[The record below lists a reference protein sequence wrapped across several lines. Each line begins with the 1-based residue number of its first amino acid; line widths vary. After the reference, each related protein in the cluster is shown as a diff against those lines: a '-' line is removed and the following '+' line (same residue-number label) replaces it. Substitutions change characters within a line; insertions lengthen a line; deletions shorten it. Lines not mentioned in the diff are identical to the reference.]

1 MQLPHV
7 VNPEGRTSP
16 RAVKN
21 PKVIPSRKRFDISD
35 LFTEDLSTIVKTN
48 YYKGLSP
55 FGRVAASASFAAV
68 AAVIFLSASGLA
80 QQPVDNRPRQTGAAT
95 PTPTPHGNPQ
105 AQPATPQTNPN
116 RRVVPQLGAPPPP
129 PILRPKPTP
138 TPDPTTAEISEG
150 ERLTINTELVTLNVR
165 VIDRNNRPINNVGKD
180 EFRIYENGVQQP
192 IFSFTQE
199 QVPVIYGLAVD
210 TSGSLRPAFDQVINA
225 AKAIINSNK
234 KGDETF
240 LERFISSDKIETI
253 QDFTP
258 NKDMLMD
265 GLDTLYIE
273 GGQTAVIDGVYLAAE
288 HIAEYKKGGDDDRRR
303 RALIVVTDGEDR
315 ASYYNETQL
324 FQRLREEDVQIYV
337 IGFVN
342 ELDAERGFIRKSPKD
357 KAMNL
362 LNKMATDTGG
372 RVFYPQ
378 SISELPQIANEIV
391 RDLRTQYVISYDP
404 TNKAH
409 DGTYRSIKVSVAE
422 TGQDHRIALT
432 RSGRTAAPPT
442 TSAAPS
448 NRTTSPANNNSRP
461 PATNSNRRPPLP

>member
-1 MQLPHV
+1 MK
-7 VNPEGRTSP
+7 GR
-16 RAVKN
+16 
-21 PKVIPSRKRFDISD
+21 D
-35 LFTEDLSTIVKTN
+35 LKS
-48 YYKGLSP
+48 
-55 FGRVAASASFAAV
+55 
-68 AAVIFLSASGLA
+68 IFLVSRMAVVALFMAGLIFVSGIGQA
-80 QQPVDNRPRQTGAAT
+80 QQPGTGRARQTVAPTAT
-95 PTPTPHGNPQ
+95 PTPQQTEQPQ
-105 AQPATPQTNPN
+105 STPQPSTN
-116 RRVVPQLGAPPPP
+116 RRIAPQLGAPPPP

-138 TPDPTTAEISEG
+138 VPDPSSAEISEG
-150 ERLTINTELVTLNVR
+150 ERLTINTDLVTLNVR
-165 VIDRNNRPINNVGKD
+165 VIDRNNHPINNLSKE
-180 EFRIYENGVQQP
+180 EFRVFESGVPQP

-210 TSGSLRPAFDQVINA
+210 TSGSLRPAFNQVIDA

-234 KGDETF
+234 KGDESF

-258 NKDMLMD
+258 NKDLLMD
-265 GLDTLYIE
+265 GLDSLYIE

-288 HIAEYKKGGDDDRRR
+288 HVAEYKKGGDDDRRR

-315 ASYYNETQL
+315 ASYYDETKL

-362 LNKMATDTGG
+362 LNRIATDTGG

-378 SISELPQIANEIV
+378 SISELPQIADEIV
-391 RDLRTQYVISYDP
+391 RALRTQYVISYDP

-409 DGTYRSIKVSVAE
+409 DGSYRPIKVTVADSPSKE
-422 TGQDHRIALT
+422 HRIALT
-432 RSGRTAAPPT
+432 RSGRTAAVPT
-442 TSAAPS
+442 TSAAPT
-448 NRTTSPANNNSRP
+448 RTSPANNQRP
-461 PATNSNRRPPLP
+461 PANSTRRPPQ